1 MKKFIKLLLMILLG
15 IAGIC
20 FAGAAIYGALYREP
34 SVIPGKYWWQACISS
49 GVLSVWCFIGI
60 KKVYDSWYE

>member
-1 MKKFIKLLLMILLG
+1 MKKSLKLLLMILLG

-20 FAGAAIYGALYREP
+20 LAGAAIYGALHWHH
-34 SVIPGKYWWQACISS
+34 VPGRRSLKLLAGL
-49 GVLSVWCFIGI
+49 GVLAAWCFIGI

>member
-1 MKKFIKLLLMILLG
+1 MKKCIKLLLMILLAVLG
-15 IAGIC
+15 
-20 FAGAAIYGALYREP
+20 FALGGAAIYGALYREP
-34 SVIPGKYWWQACISS
+34 SVIPGKYWWQACIYS

>member
-1 MKKFIKLLLMILLG
+1 MKKSIKLLLMILLG

-20 FAGAAIYGALYREP
+20 FAGAAIYGALYWEP

-49 GVLSVWCFIGI
+49 GVLSVWSFIGI

>member
-1 MKKFIKLLLMILLG
+1 MILLG

-20 FAGAAIYGALYREP
+20 LAGAAIYGALYWHH
-34 SVIPGKYWWQACISS
+34 VPGRSS
-49 GVLSVWCFIGI
+49 FNLLKGLGGLAALCFIGI

>member
-1 MKKFIKLLLMILLG
+1 MKKSIKLLLMSLLG

-20 FAGAAIYGALYREP
+20 FARAAIYGALYNVPHVHHGFKLWE
-34 SVIPGKYWWQACISS
+34 GL
-49 GVLSVWCFIGI
+49 GVLSVGCFIGI

>member
-15 IAGIC
+15 IGGIC
-20 FAGAAIYGALYREP
+20 FAGAAIYGALYNVPHVHHRFKLW
-34 SVIPGKYWWQACISS
+34 IAL

-60 KKVYDSWYE
+60 KKVYDDWET

>member
-1 MKKFIKLLLMILLG
+1 MKKSIKLLLMILLG

-20 FAGAAIYGALYREP
+20 FAGAAIYGALYN
-34 SVIPGKYWWQACISS
+34 IPHVHNRFKLWIGL

-60 KKVYDSWYE
+60 KKVYDSWNE